1 MNTNNDQKK
10 KELLIVIP
18 TYNERENISG
28 LLSELM
34 EQVPEI
40 NVLVVDDNSPDG
52 TAQIVK
58 EFQRKHPERIFLI
71 EREGKLGLGT
81 AYITGFKW
89 ALQQGYQ
96 YIGEMDADFSHRVQD
111 LLKMIDLIRNGKA
124 DVVVGSRYVKGGKTV
139 NWTIDRKILSR
150 GASLYVRFWTCM
162 PIKDPTAGFVIYK
175 RQVLET
181 IPLDKISFS
190 GYAFQIEMKF
200 AAWVQGYK
208 IVEVPIT
215 FVDRIEGSSKMNKK
229 IVFEAIKGVPLL
241 VWKRLKGIY
250 SSTNR

>member
-1 MNTNNDQKK
+1 MSPNDSNSN

-28 LLSELM
+28 LLSDLM
-34 EQVPEI
+34 DQVPEVD
-40 NVLVVDDNSPDG
+40 VLVVDDNSPDG
-52 TAQIVK
+52 TAQIVR

-111 LLKMIDLIRNGKA
+111 LLKMIDVVRNGRA

-139 NWTIDRKILSR
+139 NWTMDRKVLSR

-175 RQVLET
+175 RRVLET

-250 SSTNR
+250 SSTKR

>member
-1 MNTNNDQKK
+1 MDGEN

-18 TYNERENISG
+18 TYNERENISN
-28 LLSELM
+28 LLPELM
-34 EQVPEI
+34 ERVPCAH
-40 NVLVVDDNSPDG
+40 VLVVDDNSPDR
-52 TAQIVK
+52 TAEVVK
-58 EFQRKHPERIFLI
+58 DFQKQYPERIHLI
-71 EREGKLGLGT
+71 EREGKQGLGT

-89 ALQQGYQ
+89 ALTQGYE
-96 YIGEMDADFSHRVQD
+96 YIGEMDADFSHRVDD
-111 LLKMIDLIRNGKA
+111 LLRLIEVIRNGGA

-139 NWTIDRKILSR
+139 NWTWDRKVLSR
-150 GASLYVRFWTCM
+150 GASIYVRFWTCM

-175 RQVLET
+175 RKVLET

-208 IVEVPIT
+208 IVEIPIT
-215 FVDRIEGSSKMNKK
+215 FVDRIEGSSKMNRK
-229 IVFEAIKGVPLL
+229 IVYEAIIGVPML

-250 SSTNR
+250 SSTKG